1 MHVVH
6 GSAPDPVTLLVVVPL
21 VVLLDLGMAFY
32 LIQDLYQPNRRVR
45 GGDKQF
51 WMVVILLG
59 SVLGMAAYLFYG
71 REE

>member
-1 MHVVH
+1 MQIH
-6 GSAPDPVTLLVVVPL
+6 GSGPDPRILFTAAALL
-21 VVLLDLGMAFY
+21 LLDLGVALYF
-32 LIQDLYQPNRRVR
+32 IQDLYQPNRRVR

-59 SVLGMAAYLFYG
+59 SVLGMAAYVLYG

>member
-1 MHVVH
+1 MQIH
-6 GSAPDPVTLLVVVPL
+6 GSGPDPFVLFVTVPL
-21 VVLLDLGMAFY
+21 LLLLDLCAALYF
-32 LIQDLYQPNRRVR
+32 IRDLYQPNRRVR

-59 SVLGMAAYLFYG
+59 SVLGMAAYILYG